1 MFRVFV
7 GRRSCGSHGA
17 VLFRLVVQLLS
28 LGGGLPQ
35 VLLLL
40 HVCVVTAAARGG
52 DLTVALR
59 AVTLSLNEFLKVV
72 VKIVSL
78 HLVPFGLLTL
88 LFSTS
93 ESAEEAAAAEA
104 TELFWVVVGVVLLAA

>member
-7 GRRSCGSHGA
+7 GWRSCGSHGA
-17 VLFRLVVQLLS
+17 VLFRLVVQLFS

-35 VLLLL
+35 VLLLLL

-72 VKIVSL
+72 GYSN
-78 HLVPFGLLTL
+78 G
-88 LFSTS
+88 FSS
-93 ESAEEAAAAEA
+93 PSPVLSADAAF
-104 TELFWVVVGVVLLAA
+104 LDFRVC